1 MSSQPVGGMRDN
13 RTGEYSNNHGGR
25 QDKPDVLRLQSALA
39 QERWH
44 KWRLH
49 AECPIEQGVSVQKEP
64 ERRRSGHAMEPTAPP
79 AHRRPSFRRRPR
91 AARPASQVNDA
102 VPWPMGATLGERA
115 GEMGRWRSA
124 GPTMVGDRS
133 CTTTCRTGRHQ
144 DRCIVSPSSELAC
157 AMISARHEIDDLIYQ
172 SIRPVAGQLS
182 KYFVPI
188 ATSCVV

>member
-102 VPWPMGATLGERA
+102 APWPMGATPGSVRGKWGGGEVPGLRWSEIGLARRHA
-115 GEMGRWRSA
+115 GLVDTKIGALSVPRRN
-124 GPTMVGDRS
+124 
-133 CTTTCRTGRHQ
+133 
-144 DRCIVSPSSELAC
+144 SPAL
-157 AMISARHEIDDLIYQ
+157 
-172 SIRPVAGQLS
+172 
-182 KYFVPI
+182 
-188 ATSCVV
+188 